1 MMTIKRLIQ
10 GNGAILANA
19 SYLLGTGIATS
30 GLGFAYWWLAARFYP
45 QASVG
50 IASAVIS
57 AMMLIGTIAMMGL
70 GTLLIGE
77 LPRHPGQELSL
88 IATAGAIS
96 GGVSILFSL
105 VFAGI
110 LLLGSNDLQ
119 ILVHD
124 PGYFLVFVVG
134 VILTTMTMVID
145 QAFIGLLHSRTQ
157 FVRNALFSV
166 AKLILLGVGGLMILS
181 KTDGLIIN
189 TWVIGLILSMAIP
202 VVFLLREYGGGG
214 IRSIRL
220 QPRTLFRLRGSA
232 LSHHLLNLAL
242 DAPMRLMP
250 VLVVVLISPEMNAS
264 FYVAWM
270 MVSLIFV
277 PVGSLTLVLYAVGA
291 KNPELLASKLR
302 FTLQLSVLAAAF
314 CFLVLAF
321 SADFLMHIFGASYA
335 ADGVTALRILG
346 FGIFPLIVNDH
357 YVAIER
363 VQQRTS
369 QAMIVIGLGFGLQLL
384 LSIIGAKVA
393 GLDGFCAGWVAA
405 ISLEAVYMAP
415 SVYRTLRGRA
425 GRVVLEAVQSP
436 EVIGETI

>member
-1 MMTIKRLIQ
+1 MMTLKRLIQ

-45 QASVG
+45 QAAVG

-88 IATAGAIS
+88 IATAGVIS
-96 GGVSILFSL
+96 GAVSILFSL

-157 FVRNALFSV
+157 FVRNALFAV
-166 AKLILLGVGGLMILS
+166 AKLMLLGAGGVMILS

-202 VVFLLREYGGGG
+202 VVFLLREYGSGG

-220 QPRTLFRLRGSA
+220 QPRTLFRLRDSA
-232 LSHHLLNLAL
+232 LTHHLLNLAL

-270 MVSLIFV
+270 IVSLIFV

-314 CFLVLAF
+314 CFLVLTF

-425 GRVVLEAVQSP
+425 ARVVLEAVQSP
-436 EVIGETI
+436 EVIGEAL